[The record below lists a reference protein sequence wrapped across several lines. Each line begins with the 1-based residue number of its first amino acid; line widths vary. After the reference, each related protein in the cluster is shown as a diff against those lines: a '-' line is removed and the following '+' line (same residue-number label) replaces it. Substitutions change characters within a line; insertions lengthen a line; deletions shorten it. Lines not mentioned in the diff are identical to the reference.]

1 MAVEQLVGTGERTA
15 SVDTQ
20 YVLER
25 IDAIMR
31 ELQELRH
38 MMEPVARQD
47 SPLKEEQD
55 LVDLLWGSLGQGSWD
70 ELDSTVDTNWYR
82 FDAPLD

>member
-1 MAVEQLVGTGERTA
+1 MAMEQLAEPTQQTA

-25 IDAIMR
+25 IDAIMH
-31 ELQELRH
+31 ELEELRRVV
-38 MMEPVARQD
+38 EPALQD
-47 SPLKEEQD
+47 STVAPEED

-70 ELDSTVDTNWYR
+70 ELNSDIDINWYR